1 MQPRTPSPSG
11 QDVRPLR
18 ADARRNYDLLVAAAD
33 AAFTE
38 RGADAS
44 LEDIARRAGVG
55 IGTLYRHFPTREA
68 LLAKVLD
75 DSAAAIIARARELRK
90 MTPPIAA
97 LIAWL
102 EAMIGYVTTYSG
114 LSRSLAASLITAG
127 TELGCSCQ
135 AMTAAGAMLL
145 ARAQEAGEIRPDADI
160 KDVVLGAQAAAWA
173 AEQTEDPAA
182 AQRLLTL
189 LIDGLRFDAA
199 HRAVARPAR
208 RRAPRRPRHG

>member
-1 MQPRTPSPSG
+1 M
-11 QDVRPLR
+11 R

-75 DSAAAIIARARELRK
+75 DSAAAMIARANELREVS
-90 MTPPIAA
+90 PPTTA
-97 LIAWL
+97 LTLWL

-114 LSRSLAASLITAG
+114 LSKSLAASLVT
-127 TELGCSCQ
+127 TTSELGCSCQ
-135 AMTAAGAMLL
+135 AMSAAGDMLL
-145 ARAQEAGEIRPDADI
+145 SRAKQAGELRPDADFCDI
-160 KDVVLGAQAAAWA
+160 MLGVHGAVWA
-173 AEQTEDPAA
+173 AEQTSEPAA
-182 AQRLLTL
+182 AKRLLMM
-189 LIDGLRFDAA
+189 LIDGLR
-199 HRAVARPAR
+199 VRPAR
-208 RRAPRRPRHG
+208 RAVAGKRARVRSPRPRRRTGRALVR